1 MAASSTRTGRLR
13 VAFDGTPLLGTR
25 TGIGVATAEIM
36 AALVKRP
43 EVELSAFAVSL
54 RHRGAL
60 SSAVPEGVST
70 HQRPMAARPLAWA
83 WAHGSHPRLE
93 RFVDEV
99 DVVHGTNFM
108 VPPSRRAARVVSVWD
123 LTFVRHPELC
133 EPATLRFERLLARA
147 VRAGAIVHT
156 PAQSIADEVRRHF
169 GVRREQVA
177 VVPLGIPDLG
187 APDDEAASALLDLR
201 RPYVLS
207 IGTAEPR
214 KDLPSLVAAFDLLA
228 KRHDDVQLVLAGPP
242 GWGEAALSAAISEST
257 ARERIHRVGYVSDGV
272 LSALLRRARTLAY
285 PSLYE
290 GFGFPPLQAMAAGV
304 PVVTTRV
311 GSLSEV
317 VGGAS
322 LMVEPGDVDDLASAL
337 EVAVAD
343 EAQRSVLITA
353 GRTRA
358 LDFTWDKTADAL
370 LALYERLTRRR

>member
-1 MAASSTRTGRLR
+1 
-13 VAFDGTPLLGTR
+13 
-25 TGIGVATAEIM
+25 
-36 AALVKRP
+36 
-43 EVELSAFAVSL
+43 
-54 RHRGAL
+54 
-60 SSAVPEGVST
+60 
-70 HQRPMAARPLAWA
+70 MAARPLSWA

>member
-1 MAASSTRTGRLR
+1 
-13 VAFDGTPLLGTR
+13 
-25 TGIGVATAEIM
+25 
-36 AALVKRP
+36 
-43 EVELSAFAVSL
+43 
-54 RHRGAL
+54 
-60 SSAVPEGVST
+60 
-70 HQRPMAARPLAWA
+70 
-83 WAHGSHPRLE
+83 
-93 RFVDEV
+93 
-99 DVVHGTNFM
+99 
-108 VPPSRRAARVVSVWD
+108 VWD

-133 EPATLRFERLLARA
+133 EPATLRFERLIARA

-187 APDDEAASALLDLR
+187 APDDEAASALLDLQ

-257 ARERIHRVGYVSDGV
+257 TRERIHRVGYVSDGV

>member
-1 MAASSTRTGRLR
+1 MATSSKRSGRLR
-13 VAFDGTPLLGTR
+13 VAFDATPLLGTR

-43 EVELSAFAVSL
+43 EVDLSAYAVSL

-60 SSAVPEGVST
+60 SSAVPEGVHT
-70 HQRPMAARPLAWA
+70 NQRPMAARPLAWA
-83 WAHGSHPRLE
+83 WAHGNHPRLE
-93 RFVDEV
+93 RFIDDV

-108 VPPSRRAARVVSVWD
+108 VPPSRKAARVVSVWD

-133 EPATLRFERLLARA
+133 EPATLRFERLVARA
-147 VRAGAIVHT
+147 VRSGAVVHT
-156 PAQSIADEVRRHF
+156 PAQAIADEVRRHF
-169 GVRREQVA
+169 GARREQVV

-187 APDDEAASALLDLR
+187 APDDEAASALIDLE

-214 KDLPSLVAAFDLLA
+214 KDLPSLVSAFDLLA
-228 KRHDDVQLVLAGPP
+228 KRRDDVQLVLAGPP
-242 GWGEAALSAAISEST
+242 GWGEGALSAAIASST
-257 ARERIHRVGYVSDGV
+257 AQERIHRVGYVSDGV
-272 LSALLRRARTLAY
+272 LSSLLRRARTLAY

-337 EVAVAD
+337 EVGVAD

-358 LDFTWDKTADAL
+358 LDFTWERTADAL
-370 LALYERLTRRR
+370 LALYGRMARRR